1 MAVPIFYPRLR
12 YYYRTIIPLFE
23 KPKVAAY
30 TMLVLSFFT
39 ITFFGIFAIR
49 PTLATIAQLKKQIE
63 DQKSVYTRLNDKMTQ
78 LRVAEAAYE
87 NVRPD
92 VDAVIAVLP
101 DKPQTALLMGKLNR
115 TLRDNSID
123 VTILQF
129 SQIELKEPTTASSS
143 AGILGFSLTGK
154 ASYDN
159 IVNFVDIISAMDR
172 IVTIDSL
179 DIAKTEGDLLTMT
192 IRGKSYVLWPRKEK

>member
-30 TMLVLSFFT
+30 TMLTLSFFT
-39 ITFFGIFAIR
+39 IAFFGIFAIK

-63 DQKSVYTRLNDKMTQ
+63 DQKSVLTRLNDKMTQ
-78 LRVAEAAYE
+78 LRTAEVAYE

-92 VDAVIAVLP
+92 IDAVLTALP
-101 DKPQTALLMGKLNR
+101 DKPQTASLLEKLNS
-115 TLRDNSID
+115 TLKNNSID

-129 SQIELKEPTTASSS
+129 SQIELREPIEASSS
-143 AGILGFSLTGK
+143 AGILGFALSGK

-159 IVNFVDIISAMDR
+159 IVNFVNVISQMDR
-172 IVTIDSL
+172 IVSIDSL
-179 DIAKTEGDLLTMT
+179 NIAKTEGDLLTMT
-192 IRGKSYVLWPRKEK
+192 IQGKAYILWKGKGK

>member
-1 MAVPIFYPRLR
+1 MAVPTFYPRLR

-39 ITFFGIFAIR
+39 IAFFGIFAIR
-49 PTLATIAQLKKQIE
+49 PTLATIAQLKKKIT
-63 DQKSVYTRLNDKMTQ
+63 DQQDVNTRLQDKITQ
-78 LRVAEAAYE
+78 LRRAEVAYE

-92 VDAVIAVLP
+92 IDAILGALP
-101 DKPQTALLMGKLNR
+101 DKPQTALLMGKLNK

-123 VTILQF
+123 VTILTF
-129 SQIELKEPTTASSS
+129 SQVELKEPPVASSS

-159 IVNFVDIISAMDR
+159 IVNFVDILSVMDR
-172 IVTIDSL
+172 IVAIDSL

-192 IRGKSYVLWPRKEK
+192 IRGKSYVLWPKKEK